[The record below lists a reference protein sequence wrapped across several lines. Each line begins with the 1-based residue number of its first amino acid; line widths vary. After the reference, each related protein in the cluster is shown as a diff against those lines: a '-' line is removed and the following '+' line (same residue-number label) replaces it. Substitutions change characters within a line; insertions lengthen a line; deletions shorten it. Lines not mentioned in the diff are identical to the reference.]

1 VSDIEDQDGW
11 WCGGGVCACGG
22 DRSLLLLLLACLFGC
37 MSLSIHQMLLMN
49 YGAVSMMVMVMSCAA
64 VAVAVAGTVQT
75 RRYSVETNFQGS
87 YQTPDDA
94 RKLFIQD
101 NIAYVVDGDGL
112 NIINVSNS
120 SSPSLMG
127 SYETPSF
134 ARDVFVQDYIAY
146 VADIYVYKDSVI
158 DRCGQSLF
166 PFTHELLQYS

>member
-1 VSDIEDQDGW
+1 VR
-11 WCGGGVCACGG
+11 VCACVCVCVWCWPI
-22 DRSLLLLLLACLFGC
+22 LVVVAACLFGC
-37 MSLSIHQMLLMN
+37 MSLSIHQTKEMRILLMN
-49 YGAVSMMVMVMSCAA
+49 YGVVSMMVMVMSCAA

-75 RRYSVETNFQGS
+75 RRYSVETTFQGS

>member
-1 VSDIEDQDGW
+1 MVW
-11 WCGGGVCACGG
+11 WCGGGVRGA

-37 MSLSIHQMLLMN
+37 MSLSIHQTKEMRILLMN
-49 YGAVSMMVMVMSCAA
+49 YGVVSMMVMVMSCAA

-75 RRYSVETNFQGS
+75 RRYSVETTFQGS

-134 ARDVFVQDYIAY
+134 ASDVFVQDYIAY
-146 VADIYVYKDSVI
+146 VADFSTKTLLLI
-158 DRCGQSLF
+158 DVSNPYSPSLMSSF
-166 PFTHELLQYS
+166 STPSYIL